1 MIIELDTL
9 IATPEHK
16 QVDVV
21 VDRLIGVYSKHVL
34 EPVEYFEGVEIA
46 ANGVEALSAVVE
58 VILYFLDFSDYLSFD
73 TCCLFLLLFGL
84 LSFPAVCR
92 ISIGG
97 RVIASDL

>member
-9 IATPEHK
+9 IPTPEHE

-21 VDRLIGVYSKHVL
+21 VDRLVRVYRWHVL
-34 EPVEYFEGVEIA
+34 ESVEYFKSVEIVTD
-46 ANGVEALSAVVE
+46 GVEAFSAVVE
-58 VILYFLDFSDYLSFD
+58 MVLYFLDFSDYLSFD
-73 TCCLFLLLFGL
+73 SCCLVLLFFGL

-97 RVIASDL
+97 CVIASDL

>member
-1 MIIELDTL
+1 MDALV
-9 IATPEHK
+9 AAPEHE

-21 VDRLIGVYSKHVL
+21 VDRLVGVYSWHVL
-34 EPVEYFEGVEIA
+34 EPVEYFEGVKIVA
-46 ANGVEALSAVVE
+46 DGVEALSAVVE

-92 ISIGG
+92 IGIGG
-97 RVIASDL
+97 RVIVSDL